1 MILCVIISC
10 VKSDICDFC
19 ICTKSDCEPAIDN
32 STKECFDQIDE
43 FFNCNAN
50 DQTFKMSQQTFDIN
64 SIQWP
69 HRNTTVSAR
78 FNNFKLTYLTKYF
91 LFTLCLFFLHYQE
104 SDFIVINARSFF
116 FSVLCSALT
125 PGLSPTFPTLL
136 EINLDSN
143 SIEHIVNDPFQF
155 CANLASVSMANNLIG
170 HLPSGIR
177 SAKNVFLYGNSN
189 VYV

>member
-1 MILCVIISC
+1 MEGLLVIKVLILCVIISR

-19 ICTKSDCEPAIDN
+19 TCTKNDCEPAIDN
-32 STKECFDQIDE
+32 STKEYSDEIDE

-91 LFTLCLFFLHYQE
+91 LFTLCLFFLLYQK
-104 SDFIVINARSFF
+104 SDFIVISACSFF
-116 FSVLCSALT
+116 QCFMQCVDISAIADIPNT
-125 PGLSPTFPTLL
+125 
-136 EINLDSN
+136 
-143 SIEHIVNDPFQF
+143 
-155 CANLASVSMANNLIG
+155 A
-170 HLPSGIR
+170 
-177 SAKNVFLYGNSN
+177 
-189 VYV
+189 

>member
-1 MILCVIISC
+1 MKKSNFRILSLYALILEFSLAYYGGFFQFRVFFPEIQGNYLGNHFKMTELFVIKVVILCVIISC

-19 ICTKSDCEPAIDN
+19 TCTKSDCEPAIDN

-91 LFTLCLFFLHYQE
+91 LFTLCLFFLHYQK
-104 SDFIVINARSFF
+104 SDFIVISVCSFF
-116 FSVLCSALT
+116 QCFMQCIDAR
-125 PGLSPTFPTLL
+125 
-136 EINLDSN
+136 I
-143 SIEHIVNDPFQF
+143 I
-155 CANLASVSMANNLIG
+155 ANIPNTA
-170 HLPSGIR
+170 
-177 SAKNVFLYGNSN
+177 GN
-189 VYV
+189 